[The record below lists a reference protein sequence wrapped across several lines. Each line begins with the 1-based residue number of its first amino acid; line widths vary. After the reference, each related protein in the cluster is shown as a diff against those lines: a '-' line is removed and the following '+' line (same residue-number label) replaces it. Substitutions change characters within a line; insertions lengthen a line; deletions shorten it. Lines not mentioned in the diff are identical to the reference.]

1 MTQSPDSPDS
11 PALVSNR
18 EAAWALVCEFVQS
31 DSLRKHMRCVEQAM
45 RAYATRFGED
55 VEYWGVAG
63 LIHDFD
69 YEQYPTLDQHVWVGS
84 RILAERG
91 WPADLIRTV
100 QSHAS
105 YMDVPREKLIDHALF
120 ACDELSG
127 FITAVAYVRPSR
139 SLSEVDAR
147 SVIKKMKD
155 KAFARSVSRE
165 DIVQGAEELGVPL
178 EEHVAFVIGALQE
191 IAPEL
196 GL

>member
-1 MTQSPDSPDS
+1 MASPMDT
-11 PALVSNR
+11 PALVPTR

-45 RAYATRFGED
+45 RAYAAKFGED

-100 QSHAS
+100 QSHAD
-105 YMDVPREKLIDHALF
+105 YMDVPREKPIDHALF
-120 ACDELSG
+120 ACD
-127 FITAVAYVRPSR
+127 
-139 SLSEVDAR
+139 
-147 SVIKKMKD
+147 
-155 KAFARSVSRE
+155 
-165 DIVQGAEELGVPL
+165 
-178 EEHVAFVIGALQE
+178 
-191 IAPEL
+191 
-196 GL
+196 